1 MTPSLTPPAY
11 VSKGRDVTAIE
22 QAREQAAEHFP
33 VHLVDT
39 QGREHLSI
47 PRRAI
52 LRGDW
57 DNGSLV
63 RSFVTALENVP
74 AKMEGR

>member
-22 QAREQAAEHFP
+22 QARVQAAERFP
-33 VHLVDT
+33 AHIVDT
-39 QGREHLSI
+39 MGREHPSI

-52 LRGDW
+52 LSGSW

-63 RSFVTALENVP
+63 RSFVTALEDVP
-74 AKMEGR
+74 GVMEDS